1 MHCVSTRPSTL
12 WVCIYSYCL
21 EISLNSNAKPW
32 FVFLV
37 WNLLPIKWH
46 HLAIIIIL
54 FLPCLAC
61 IISKHENCI
70 QDFYSHIKH
79 RNKSWWSPPAFLKF
93 FSFGYRGILLV
104 HFSRNVLLSLS
115 QSLKN
120 GKTSNYNYN
129 YFASR
134 FFKNSNHKF
143 RVGLSQEATQRLL
156 LQITL
161 SRNVSKL
168 N

>member
-1 MHCVSTRPSTL
+1 MKKVFHNLCREIESAKLHIYSIFRAFLLFAHIFFLTQMHCVSTRPSTL
-12 WVCIYSYCL
+12 WVCIYSYYL
-21 EISLNSNAKPW
+21 EIFLNSNAKPW

-79 RNKSWWSPPAFLKF
+79 RNKSWWSPPVFLKF
-93 FSFGYRGILLV
+93 FSFGYRDILLV
-104 HFSRNVLLSLS
+104 YFSRNVLLSLS
-115 QSLKN
+115 ESLRN
-120 GKTSNYNYN
+120 G
-129 YFASR
+129 
-134 FFKNSNHKF
+134 
-143 RVGLSQEATQRLL
+143 
-156 LQITL
+156 
-161 SRNVSKL
+161 
-168 N
+168 